1 MTARVVS
8 HYAIE
13 RSLGAGG
20 MGEVFLARDLALGR
34 PVALKLLAGA
44 VGPEALER
52 FHREAEA
59 SARVQHPAIATFYE
73 AGEDDGVAFLAMEY
87 VPGETLRSRLTRG
100 PLEHARALALAD
112 ALLEGLTHA
121 HAAGVL
127 HRDIK
132 PENVMVGEDGAA
144 KLLDFGIA
152 RLLDGTATDGGS
164 EDATAVAL
172 TEEGSVLGT
181 LGYMS
186 PEQLKAQPLDERSD
200 LFSLAATLYEALSGR
215 PAFPG
220 RVPGERV
227 AAILSGDGPPLDGA
241 IPGDLAPVLRRA
253 LARDREARYGSAA
266 AFLADLRSA
275 ASGEYVAAL
284 PDSLAVLDFQN
295 LSGNPED
302 AWIGSGIAESVGAD
316 LAAVEGLTVL
326 GRDAVVKAR
335 AALGAAAADS
345 EPVALGHALVCRWV
359 LAGAYQRAGQA
370 LRLTSRLT
378 EVSTRAVV
386 ATEKVDGRIDDIF
399 AIQDR
404 LAQAVAERLRLTR
417 GEGAAATPAPRKL
430 AAYEAHARGR
440 RFFFRLEK
448 GGFDQARRLYEDAI
462 AADPHYAPALGDLAA
477 VHAMRYTFTTDPSE
491 LSLARGYAERAISAD
506 PDAGRARIWLA
517 YAAWRQ
523 GHADEAVAH
532 ARRAAE
538 LEPGDPFGPYFAACA
553 LSAARRWNESIPL
566 FQAAIAA
573 DDQHGWSWLGL
584 GWAQLETGRPVEAR
598 WCLEKAVSIERL
610 RSRHPTAG
618 VGGYLGDFLRRESDL
633 DGARA
638 RCLEAL
644 DALEQ
649 SDFMYRDS
657 FRGVALC
664 TLGRASLETGDGAAA
679 RAAFGQAASHLRG
692 RPHGLG
698 EGHLLV
704 QALAGLARADAAPAH
719 LDEALALFETRQTHN
734 FDWLWLCT
742 DDVSLLEL
750 SRAARAC
757 GRENQ
762 ARELLDRARAFAGE
776 EAVGSETRTGR
787 V

>member
-1 MTARVVS
+1 MAPRVVS

-13 RSLGAGG
+13 RSIGAGG

-34 PVALKLLAGA
+34 PVALKLLGGA
-44 VGPEALER
+44 VGPESLER
-52 FHREAEA
+52 FRREAEA

-73 AGEDDGVAFLAMEY
+73 AGEADGVAFLAMEY
-87 VPGETLRSRLTRG
+87 VTGETLRSRLVRG
-100 PLEHARALALAD
+100 PLPPAEALALAD

-132 PENVMVGEDGAA
+132 PENVMVCEDGGA

-152 RLLDGTATDGGS
+152 RLLDAPVEGGS
-164 EDATAVAL
+164 EDATAAAL

-200 LFSLAATLYEALSGR
+200 VFSLAATLYEAVSGKT
-215 PAFPG
+215 AFPG
-220 RVPGERV
+220 RSPGERV
-227 AAILSGDGPPLDGA
+227 AAILSGDGPPLEGA
-241 IPGDLAPVLRRA
+241 VPADIAPVLGRA
-253 LARDREARYGSAA
+253 LARDREARYASAA

-284 PDSLAVLDFQN
+284 PDSIAVLDFEN

-302 AWIGSGIAESVGAD
+302 GWIGSGIAESVGAD
-316 LAAVEGLTVL
+316 LASLDGLTVVA
-326 GRDAVVKAR
+326 RDVVVKGR
-335 AALGAAAADS
+335 GALAAAGKDP
-345 EPVALGHALVCRWV
+345 EPVAVGHALACRWV
-359 LAGAYQRAGQA
+359 LSGAYQRAGPA
-370 LRLTSRLT
+370 LRVTSRLT
-378 EVSTRAVV
+378 EVATRSAV
-386 ATEKVDGRIDDIF
+386 ATEKVDGRLDDIF

-404 LAQAVAERLRLTR
+404 LAQSVAERLRLTR
-417 GEGAAATPAPRKL
+417 GGEARASAPPPPKKL

-448 GGFDQARRLYEDAI
+448 GGLDQARQLYEEAI
-462 AADPHYAPALGDLAA
+462 SADSGYAPALGDLAA
-477 VHAMRYTFTTDPSE
+477 VHAMRYTFTTDRKE
-491 LSLARGYAERAISAD
+491 LALARGYAERAIAAD
-506 PDAGRARIWLA
+506 PEAGGPRIWLS
-517 YAAWRQ
+517 YALWRQ
-523 GHADEAVAH
+523 GLPEEAIAQS
-532 ARRAAE
+532 RRAAE
-538 LEPGDPFGPYFAACA
+538 LVSSDPFASYFGAGP
-553 LSAARRWNESIPL
+553 LSSLRRWREAIPM
-566 FQAAIAA
+566 FQAAVAA
-573 DDQHGWSWLGL
+573 DEQHGWSWLGL
-584 GWAQLETGRPVEAR
+584 GWAQLETGRPIEAK
-598 WCLEKAVSIERL
+598 WCLERAVSLERL

-618 VGGYLGDFLRRESDL
+618 VAGYLGDLLRREGDL
-633 DGARA
+633 EGARA
-638 RCLEAL
+638 RCVEALEAL
-644 DALEQ
+644 EK

-664 TLGRASLETGDGAAA
+664 TLGRASLEKGDAGAA

-704 QALAGLARADAAPAH
+704 QALAGLSRADGDAAR
-719 LDEALALFETRQTHN
+719 LDEALALFEERRTHN

-742 DDVSLLEL
+742 DDVSLLDL

-757 GRENQ
+757 GREDQ
-762 ARELLDRARAFAGE
+762 ARELLDRARAFAGA
-776 EAVGSETRTGR
+776 EATGSETRTSS
-787 V
+787 